1 MERFTCATTSVGAQ
15 LETADGS
22 LRPVCMKVA
31 FIRHYGKS
39 DLASVTSRLIEAV
52 SVNFVQLDAQV
63 EQTSESEETLLS
75 PEWEVKEVQFPLGW
89 ELKDI
94 EEGEDTT
101 SPNQEAREFASFQ
114 LKQLPRKRSSTLER
128 FSALLVTV
136 LAREA
141 Q

>member
-22 LRPVCMKVA
+22 LRLRMHEGA
-31 FIRHYGKS
+31 FNRHYGKS

-63 EQTSESEETLLS
+63 EQTSESEEALLS
-75 PEWEVKEVQFPLGW
+75 PEWEIKEVQFPSGW
-89 ELKDI
+89 ELQDI

-101 SPNQEAREFASFQ
+101 SPNQGSAAFNLNNYRG
-114 LKQLPRKRSSTLER
+114 KRSSTLER